1 MTQSSNRILEE
12 FSRLFTDAAGAAS
25 GARREVEAIMR
36 AQGEKFLKDMDVVT
50 REEFEAVREMAIEAR
65 NENER
70 LAERIDELEARLIKL
85 TSRPD

>member
-1 MTQSSNRILEE
+1 MAQSSNRIMEE
-12 FSRLFTDAAGAAS
+12 FSRLFTDAAGAAT

-36 AQGEKFLKDMDVVT
+36 AQAEKFLKDMDVVT

-70 LAERIDELEARLIKL
+70 LAERIDELEARLVKQ